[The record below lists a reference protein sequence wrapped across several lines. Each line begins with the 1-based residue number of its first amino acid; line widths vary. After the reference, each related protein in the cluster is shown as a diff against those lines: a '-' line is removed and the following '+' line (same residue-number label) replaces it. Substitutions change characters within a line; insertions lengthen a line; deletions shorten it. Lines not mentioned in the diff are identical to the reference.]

1 MFTKEHKRKEIQR
14 KEIQQIDIAELE
26 LEEPA
31 DKTELLELQPVPERG
46 EAKMLEGDSH
56 EVAVQL
62 LKLLRDEAISL
73 KPAALSADRSMTRGS
88 PPCVICT
95 RLKNCGPPTGIFHV
109 FPV

>member
-46 EAKMLEGDSH
+46 EAKMFEGDSH

-62 LKLLRDEAISL
+62 
-73 KPAALSADRSMTRGS
+73 RGRFL
-88 PPCVICT
+88 T
-95 RLKNCGPPTGIFHV
+95 D
-109 FPV
+109 

>member
-1 MFTKEHKRKEIQR
+1 MFTKAHKR

-31 DKTELLELQPVPERG
+31 NKTELLELQPVPERG

-62 LKLLRDEAISL
+62 RGRFLTDGNNDAFVCGRNL
-73 KPAALSADRSMTRGS
+73 AALKRFIKSWLTFNSR
-88 PPCVICT
+88 
-95 RLKNCGPPTGIFHV
+95 
-109 FPV
+109 